1 VKRRLHVSIVLLLTL
16 ALMAAGGVVWA
27 QQPDPPATTLARGQE
42 VQTQSETGPLS
53 TEAGQWQQLLGVG
66 QDNYRVQRRTNPSKP
81 WRNKLVV
88 NGAGRLT
95 VWGQQIL
102 FPGGK
107 GKLVAGTPA
116 GNGPGWLFF
125 APNGHRRDVYA
136 WNEGLA
142 FAAGSGTSLAPV
154 GSRLFLLEN
163 GNVGIGRYPGGKL
176 DIDFGST
183 GILRA
188 GTPLG
193 SGPGWMFYA
202 PNGHRRDFLASNWG
216 FNLCASS
223 TAGACNQNTFA
234 VNESGNVG
242 IGTGAAGNILTV
254 VRNSPTD
261 PVADDW
267 TTYSSQAYKQDVR
280 ELTPQEY
287 QQALQALLDTRVVR
301 YRYVGQGA
309 QAKEKIGVIA
319 EEVPELI
326 LAENDPNA
334 VSLKEYVSTLHAAI
348 KAQQAQIDAQQQLLA
363 TQQAQ
368 IDQLQ
373 AQVEQLL
380 QASDGN

>member
-1 VKRRLHVSIVLLLTL
+1 MKRRLHVSIVLLLTL

-27 QQPDPPATTLARGQE
+27 QQPDPPATTLAKGQE
-42 VQTQSETGPLS
+42 VQTESETGPLA
-53 TEAGQWQQLLGVG
+53 TQAGQWQQLLGVG
-66 QDNYRVQRRTNPSKP
+66 QDNYRVQRRANASKP
-81 WRNKLVV
+81 WRSKLVV

-102 FPGGK
+102 FPGGR
-107 GKLVAGTPA
+107 GKLVAGTPG
-116 GNGPGWLFF
+116 GNGPGWLFY
-125 APNGHRRDVYA
+125 APNGHRREVYA
-136 WNEGLA
+136 WNDGLA
-142 FAAGSGTSLAPV
+142 LSASPGTGLGPLVSSV
-154 GSRLFLLEN
+154 FLLEN
-163 GNVGIGRYPGGKL
+163 GNVGLGRYPGGKL
-176 DIDFGST
+176 DIDLGPT
-183 GILRA
+183 GVIRA

-202 PNGHRRDFLASNWG
+202 PNGHRRDFLASNGG

-242 IGTGAAGNILTV
+242 IGTGVASNILTV
-254 VRNSPTD
+254 ARNSPTD
-261 PVADDW
+261 PVADAW
-267 TTYSSQAYKQDVR
+267 TTYSSQAFKQGVR

-319 EEVPELI
+319 EEVPEQI
-326 LAENDPNA
+326 LAEGDPNA
-334 VSLKEYVSTLHAAI
+334 VSLNEYVSTLHAAI

-363 TQQAQ
+363 AQQAQ
-368 IDQLQ
+368 IDRLQ

-380 QASDGN
+380 QASDQ